1 MSQDIKYLE
10 IFIWGYSFRYGIH
23 ESYSCRSPI
32 MYDLLCTAWSQVDA
46 NSMTLIIKCFETTN
60 KIARV

>member
-1 MSQDIKYLE
+1 MSQEIKYLE
-10 IFIWGYSFRYGIH
+10 ILILGYSFTYGMH

-46 NSMTLIIKCFETTN
+46 NSMTLIIKSFESNLTL
-60 KIARV
+60 A

>member
-1 MSQDIKYLE
+1 MSQEIKYLE
-10 IFIWGYSFRYGIH
+10 ILILGYSFTYGMH

-32 MYDLLCTAWSQVDA
+32 MYDLVCTAWSQVDA
-46 NSMTLIIKCFETTN
+46 NSMTLINKCFGTTN